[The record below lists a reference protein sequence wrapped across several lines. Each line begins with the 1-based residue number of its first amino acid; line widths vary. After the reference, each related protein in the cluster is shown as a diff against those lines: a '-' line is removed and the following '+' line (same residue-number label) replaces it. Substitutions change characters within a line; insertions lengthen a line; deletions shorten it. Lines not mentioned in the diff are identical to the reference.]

1 MTAPPPPTDPSRQ
14 FEDLLARA
22 LDAIEL
28 GGQAAVEA
36 LLATS
41 PQQATRLRQHLQ
53 RLDHLGLM
61 ATPPA
66 TEAAAG
72 MMPERLGDFRLL
84 QRLGQGGMGVVYLA
98 EQESLSRRVALKL
111 IRPEHNLFD
120 GSRQRFRRE
129 VEAVARLQH
138 PGIVPVYATGEDNGV
153 PWLAMEY
160 VRGASLDQV
169 VSSLAGSPPAKLRG
183 SDLLAAVAAVAAPGS
198 PPPDDRHFATSTW
211 VDACLRLVRQV
222 ASALHHAHLCGVLHR
237 DVKPS
242 NIMLTLDGRPLLLD
256 FGLARTELSP
266 RLTASGGVLGS
277 PAYMSPEQMRGE
289 HDRVDAR
296 TDVYALGVT
305 LIELLTLESPFA
317 GDSAEAT
324 RARVL
329 AGTLPPLHRRNPA
342 IARDVEIVCR
352 KATDA
357 EAGHRYADAAAFAED
372 LDNLLALRPVRAMP
386 PSTLTVVRRWTQRHP
401 ARATGLAAA
410 FLLLLVAPTVF
421 LLQQWAANDR
431 VQAALRRARL
441 DRDRA
446 IAAVKTMLVQVASED
461 LLNVPLMQHVR
472 RDLLA
477 SARTF
482 HEQFLADSAE
492 DPEMLE
498 QAAGSA
504 HELAL
509 VDAQSGQLELA
520 LASAQRAVRLAR
532 DRVARE
538 DSPRARRQLAEVL
551 SLQGRADL
559 AMSRAATAE
568 PAFDEALRTLD
579 ALPAVGDDGMP
590 VLIERM
596 AVLRGQ
602 ALLYGQ
608 VGRYAEATTARQA
621 VLATWT
627 QLEARVRDTEHHRTA
642 FDQCFCTL
650 ADEVWTEMN
659 TQHWDTVR
667 ALLERADTMRAQV
680 VLTEMTI
687 STQHAAAR
695 IEMIRARQPGQAP
708 AQIEGALQEALRLL
722 QPSLRINPEDALAL
736 RLEAGTLNSLALLGR
751 ATQREDEAAAW
762 MQQSIDRLQRLTDH
776 DPEVLENLVNLA
788 ISLLNLGSWRQ
799 DDGELA
805 AARSLFERSR
815 ELLITARAAMP
826 ERPDWLLAEYNA
838 TWFLAQVYGAQHDP
852 AAQAEMAARL
862 VTLRPDDHKTL
873 RIAAG
878 LTATAI
884 ADLAQH
890 ASLAVADRPARQRE
904 LEQRALGWLRDA
916 ARLGNPDHDWLATGS
931 EFAPL
936 RRCEGFADIL
946 RDIAA
951 NKARAAGGR

>member
-1 MTAPPPPTDPSRQ
+1 MTTSPPPSDPSQQ

-22 LDAIEL
+22 LDALEQ

-36 LLATS
+36 LLAAS

-61 ATPPA
+61 ATPTD
-66 TEAAAG
+66 TETAAG
-72 MMPERLGDFRLL
+72 VMPERLGDFRLL

-98 EQESLSRRVALKL
+98 EQESLGRRVALKL

-153 PWLAMEY
+153 PWLAMEH

-169 VSSLAGSPPAKLRG
+169 VSSLAGSPPEKLRG
-183 SDLLAAVAAVAAPGS
+183 SDLLAAVAAIAAPGS

-266 RLTASGGVLGS
+266 RLTVSGGVLGS

-289 HDRVDAR
+289 HDRIDAR

-324 RARVL
+324 RTRVL

-372 LDNLLALRPVRAMP
+372 LDNLLALRPVRAVP

-401 ARATGLAAA
+401 ARAIGLAAA
-410 FLLLLVAPTVF
+410 FLLLCVAPTLF
-421 LLQQWAANDR
+421 LLQQWAANESIR
-431 VQAALRRARL
+431 AALERARR

-446 IAAVKTMLVQVASED
+446 IEAVRTMLVQVAGED
-461 LLNVPLMQHVR
+461 LLNVPLMQHIR
-472 RDLLA
+472 RNLLA
-477 SARTF
+477 KARGL
-482 HEQFLADSAE
+482 HEQFLADSAD
-492 DPEMLE
+492 DPAMLD

-509 VDAQSGQLELA
+509 VDAESGQLELA
-520 LASAQRAVRLAR
+520 LASARRAVRLAR
-532 DRVARE
+532 DRIQRE
-538 DSPRARRQLAEVL
+538 DTPAARRQLAEVL
-551 SLQGRADL
+551 SLQGRAEL
-559 AMSRAATAE
+559 AMSRSEAAE
-568 PAFDEALRTLD
+568 PLLDEARRTLD
-579 ALPAVGDDGMP
+579 TLPSTGDGGTR

-602 ALLYGQ
+602 ALLYSQ
-608 VGRYAEATTARQA
+608 VGRYDEATRARQEVLKVWSELEPA
-621 VLATWT
+621 VRGDESW
-627 QLEARVRDTEHHRTA
+627 RTA
-642 FDQCFCTL
+642 FDQAFCTL
-650 ADEVWTEMN
+650 ADQIWTEMN
-659 TQHWDTVR
+659 TRHWDTVS
-667 ALLERADTMRAQV
+667 ALLERADRMRSQVELATMP
-680 VLTEMTI
+680 T
-687 STQHAAAR
+687 STQHAATR
-695 IEMIRARQPGQAP
+695 LEMVRARQPDQDVA
-708 AQIEGALQEALRLL
+708 AIEGALEAARLLL
-722 QPSLRINPEDALAL
+722 QPSLRINPEDALAI
-736 RLEAGTLNSLALLGR
+736 RLEAGVLNSLALLRR
-751 ATQREDEAAAW
+751 ATERKAEATAC
-762 MQQSIDRLQRLTDH
+762 MQQSIDRLQRLTEL
-776 DPEVLENLVNLA
+776 DPEVIENRANLAVNLVNLGA
-788 ISLLNLGSWRQ
+788 WRQ
-799 DDGELA
+799 EDGELDA
-805 AARSLFERSR
+805 ALALFERAR
-815 ELLITARAAMP
+815 GLLVLARASAP
-826 ERPDWLLAEYNA
+826 DRPDWLLAEYNA
-838 TWFLAQVYGAQHDP
+838 TWFLAQVHGERHDP
-852 AAQAEMAARL
+852 VAQAEMAARL

-884 ADLAQH
+884 ADLPQH
-890 ASLAVADRPARQRE
+890 APAVADRPARQRE
-904 LEQRALGWLRDA
+904 LEQRALAWLRDA
-916 ARLGNPDHDWLATGS
+916 ARLGNTDHDWLANGP

-946 RDIAA
+946 RDVAA
-951 NKARAAGGR
+951 NQARAAGGR